1 MERFDPQRQD
11 NDWPVRQ
18 NRSITGQRL
27 WRVSGHWYYWSHSHA
42 CWCFCLLYFLCVP
55 RYRDCGAIHTKAA
68 YFTNW
73 DCDSRVERS
82 VRMFSILYQ
91 QVVGFQALDFV
102 FLDILMKSLHKL
114 CKIKH
119 RLVTHYNTTVTD
131 LFFNLSVI
139 RRSGEMSV

>member
-1 MERFDPQRQD
+1 MDIGITD
-11 NDWPVRQ
+11 HIATPVDVFVYYIFSVCRAIVIVVQ
-18 NRSITGQRL
+18 YIQKQHISPTGIVTQ
-27 WRVSGHWYYWSHSHA
+27 
-42 CWCFCLLYFLCVP
+42 
-55 RYRDCGAIHTKAA
+55 
-68 YFTNW
+68 
-73 DCDSRVERS
+73 RS